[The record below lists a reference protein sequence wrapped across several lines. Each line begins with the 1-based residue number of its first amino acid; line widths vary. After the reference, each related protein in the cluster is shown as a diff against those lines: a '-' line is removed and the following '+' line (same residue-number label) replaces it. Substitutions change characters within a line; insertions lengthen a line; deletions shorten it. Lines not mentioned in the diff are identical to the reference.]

1 MILYFTSRVFNLR
14 FGFGH
19 FQFGNTFLFAVRCI
33 TEKDMTLHA
42 GSDIKILLGI
52 TYRVEKNLFYVK
64 TTLNLN
70 LNFFFQGNQRYSF
83 PNNREEK
90 FQIRPT
96 KADNVLPFLEQNFA
110 EEKFSRYNELSVFI
124 IFL

>member
-1 MILYFTSRVFNLR
+1 
-14 FGFGH
+14 
-19 FQFGNTFLFAVRCI
+19 
-33 TEKDMTLHA
+33 MTLHA

-52 TYRVEKNLFYVK
+52 TYRVEKIFLREIDVK
-64 TTLNLN
+64 FEFE
-70 LNFFFQGNQRYSF
+70 FFFQGNQRYSF

>member
-1 MILYFTSRVFNLR
+1 
-14 FGFGH
+14 
-19 FQFGNTFLFAVRCI
+19 
-33 TEKDMTLHA
+33 MTLHA

-52 TYRVEKNLFYVK
+52 TYRVEKNFLHENDVK
-64 TTLNLN
+64 FE
-70 LNFFFQGNQRYSF
+70 FFFQGNQRYSF

-110 EEKFSRYNELSVFI
+110 EEKFSRYNELFVFI

>member
-1 MILYFTSRVFNLR
+1 MYNGKGYDTSCWFRYQNFTRYY
-14 FGFGH
+14 
-19 FQFGNTFLFAVRCI
+19 
-33 TEKDMTLHA
+33 
-42 GSDIKILLGI
+42 I
-52 TYRVEKNLFYVK
+52 TYRVEKNFLRENDVK
-64 TTLNLN
+64 FEFH
-70 LNFFFQGNQRYSF
+70 FFFQGNQRYSF

>member
-1 MILYFTSRVFNLR
+1 MLVPISEFYYSIQ
-14 FGFGH
+14 G
-19 FQFGNTFLFAVRCI
+19 
-33 TEKDMTLHA
+33 EK
-42 GSDIKILLGI
+42 KF
-52 TYRVEKNLFYVK
+52 FYVK

-70 LNFFFQGNQRYSF
+70 FIFFQGNQRYSF

-110 EEKFSRYNELSVFI
+110 EEKFSRYNELSVF
-124 IFL
+124 L

>member
-1 MILYFTSRVFNLR
+1 
-14 FGFGH
+14 
-19 FQFGNTFLFAVRCI
+19 
-33 TEKDMTLHA
+33 MTLHA
-42 GSDIKILLGI
+42 GSDIKILLLHTGWKKI
-52 TYRVEKNLFYVK
+52 FYVK

-70 LNFFFQGNQRYSF
+70 FIFFFQGNQRYSF

-124 IFL
+124 I